1 MKYLNVFF
9 YQRHRITAHIY
20 PRWGEVCQCQIT
32 TLILLSLLISV
43 SKYSV
48 SVLCFDIILFL
59 FRSHDPAAH
68 VVSTYLNKTHALR
81 WPLEKLHCQQLTS
94 GPAPFLPLT
103 GNIFSPRRKL
113 ISLPLWGRSL
123 FLSIRPADGSHAAQ
137 TKVSATCSC
146 LQRVKTYL

>member
-1 MKYLNVFF
+1 MSVK
-9 YQRHRITAHIY
+9 
-20 PRWGEVCQCQIT
+20 IT

-81 WPLEKLHCQQLTS
+81 
-94 GPAPFLPLT
+94 
-103 GNIFSPRRKL
+103 
-113 ISLPLWGRSL
+113 
-123 FLSIRPADGSHAAQ
+123 
-137 TKVSATCSC
+137 
-146 LQRVKTYL
+146 